1 MPWRLRM
8 MIALRQALDPGRGL
22 SAFLS
27 RISIVGMAVAIAL
40 LLAVQSVMNGFD
52 REMRERILSLV
63 PHVVVTGAAEAE
75 DWPGV
80 SQTLAEQPGV
90 LSVRRFRSM
99 DALLLRGREVFA
111 SRLMAVDDEAVSHYA
126 SLLQPTLTNMTERD
140 LILGQSLALRLG
152 LEIGDAV
159 TLIIPGRESEDY
171 LSVSLF
177 LRALLVSG
185 TELDESL
192 ALTHRRALPA
202 TESFSGGVESL
213 AIELKDVFEA
223 AQWRWE
229 IMQIV
234 PSNFRVNDWR
244 ATHGNL
250 YSAIQ
255 LSRDLIGLI
264 LFSVIFV
271 AAFNV
276 VSSLMLVV
284 TDRRKIVAM
293 LVTMGAVSKD
303 IVAIFFLQGA
313 VIGTV
318 GAVFGAGLGWILASG
333 APHIALLLE
342 HLLGVPLLQT
352 DVYPLSFIPVDMRWQ
367 DFLFTCAVAIF
378 LSVLA
383 ASVPAVRAARLPLAD
398 TLSH

>member
-27 RISIVGMAVAIAL
+27 RVSIVGMAVAIAL

-63 PHVVVTGAAEAE
+63 PHVLVTGAAEAK
-75 DWPGV
+75 DWPSV
-80 SQTLAEQPGV
+80 SQTLAEQPSV
-90 LSVRRFRSM
+90 VSVRRFRSM

-111 SRLMAVDDEAVSHYA
+111 TGLMAVDDEAVSHYA
-126 SLLQPTLTNMTERD
+126 SLLQPTITKLTERD

-159 TLIIPGRESEDY
+159 TLIIPGRQGEDY
-171 LSVSLF
+171 LSISVS

-185 TELDESL
+185 TALDESL

-202 TESFSGGVESL
+202 AESFSGGVESL
-213 AIELKDVFEA
+213 AIELKDVFAA
-223 AQWRWE
+223 AQWQWE

-293 LVTMGAVSKD
+293 LVTMGASSRD
-303 IVAIFFLQGA
+303 IVAVFFLQGA

-342 HLLGVPLLQT
+342 HLLGVPLMQT

-383 ASVPAVRAARLPLAD
+383 ASIPAVRAARLPLAD

>member
-1 MPWRLRM
+1 MPWRLRI

-126 SLLQPTLTNMTERD
+126 SLLQPTLTKMTERD

-159 TLIIPGRESEDY
+159 TLIIPGREGEDY
-171 LSVSLF
+171 LSISVF

-202 TESFSGGVESL
+202 AESFSGGVESL

-313 VIGTV
+313 VIGAV

-333 APHIALLLE
+333 APHIARLLE
-342 HLLGVPLLQT
+342 QLLGVPLLQT

-383 ASVPAVRAARLPLAD
+383 ASIPAVRAARLPLAE

>member
-126 SLLQPTLTNMTERD
+126 SLLQPTLTKMTERD

>member
-1 MPWRLRM
+1 MPWRLRI

-126 SLLQPTLTNMTERD
+126 SLLQPTLTKMTERD

-159 TLIIPGRESEDY
+159 TLIIPGREGEDY
-171 LSVSLF
+171 LSISVF

-202 TESFSGGVESL
+202 AESFSGGVESL

-293 LVTMGAVSKD
+293 LVTMGAVSRD

-313 VIGTV
+313 VIGAV

-333 APHIALLLE
+333 APHIARLLE
-342 HLLGVPLLQT
+342 QLLGVPLLQT

-383 ASVPAVRAARLPLAD
+383 ASIPAVRAARLPLAE

>member
-126 SLLQPTLTNMTERD
+126 SLLQPTLTKMTERD

-202 TESFSGGVESL
+202 AESFSGGVESL

>member
-1 MPWRLRM
+1 MPWRLRI

-126 SLLQPTLTNMTERD
+126 SLLQPTLTKMTERD

-159 TLIIPGRESEDY
+159 TLIIPGREGEDY
-171 LSVSLF
+171 LSISVS

-202 TESFSGGVESL
+202 AESFSGGVESL

-313 VIGTV
+313 VIGAV

-333 APHIALLLE
+333 APHIARLLE
-342 HLLGVPLLQT
+342 QLLGVPLLQT

-383 ASVPAVRAARLPLAD
+383 ASIPAVRAARLPLAE

>member
-126 SLLQPTLTNMTERD
+126 SLLQPTVTKMTERD

-159 TLIIPGRESEDY
+159 TLIIPGREGDDY
-171 LSVSLF
+171 LSISVS

-202 TESFSGGVESL
+202 AEAFPGGVESL
-213 AIELKDVFEA
+213 AIELKDVFAA

-229 IMQIV
+229 VMQVV

-293 LVTMGAVSKD
+293 LVTMGAVSRD

-318 GAVFGAGLGWILASG
+318 GAMFGAGLGWILASG
-333 APHIALLLE
+333 APHIALFLE

-383 ASVPAVRAARLPLAD
+383 ASIPAVRAARLPLAD

>member
-1 MPWRLRM
+1 MPWRLRI

-126 SLLQPTLTNMTERD
+126 SLLQPTLTKMTERD

-159 TLIIPGRESEDY
+159 TLIIPGREGEDY
-171 LSVSLF
+171 LSISVS

-202 TESFSGGVESL
+202 AESFSGGAESL

-293 LVTMGAVSKD
+293 LVTMGAVSRD

-313 VIGTV
+313 VIGAV

-333 APHIALLLE
+333 APHIARLLE
-342 HLLGVPLLQT
+342 QLLGVPLLQT

-383 ASVPAVRAARLPLAD
+383 ASIPAVRAARLPLAE

>member
-126 SLLQPTLTNMTERD
+126 SLLQPTLTKMTERD

-192 ALTHRRALPA
+192 ALTHRRTLPA